1 MMKGVL
7 RISVIAAACMAEP
20 TISQAD
26 STTFHVRDDGTSQVT
41 FISDAPLETMTGKST
56 QVTGSVTVD
65 PADITK
71 TTGSFKVPV
80 ASLRTGNDLRDKH
93 LQGEGWL
100 DAKNNPYIHFEL
112 TEVILGK
119 RDSAELKKNKDTKV
133 RVKGK
138 LTAHGIT
145 RSVAADGTVRW
156 SDPHLHIK
164 ADFTVNLEDHQ
175 VSVPAIV
182 RLKVAKEI
190 AASVDLRALAQ

>member
-1 MMKGVL
+1 MMKGAI

-20 TISQAD
+20 AISHAD
-26 STTFHVRDDGTSQVT
+26 TTTFHVRDDGTSQVT

-56 QVTGSVTVD
+56 QVAGSVTVD
-65 PADITK
+65 PTDITK

-80 ASLRTGNDLRDKH
+80 TSLRTGNDLRDKH

-100 DAKNNPYIHFEL
+100 DAKSNPHIHFEL

-119 RDSAELKKNKDTKV
+119 KDSAELKKNKETKV
-133 RVKGK
+133 RVHGK

-145 RSVAADGTVRW
+145 KLVATNGTVKW
-156 SDPHLHIK
+156 SDQQLHIK
-164 ADFTVNLEDHQ
+164 SNFTVNLEDHQ

-190 AASVDLRALAQ
+190 AVSVDLRAVAQ